1 MCGQSTAY
9 NIYATLGHTNPLFMD
24 FSGYQNI
31 LKEIIQEQ
39 KSIPQIQGFP
49 WICGIFLF
57 VRFYEFLS
65 VSNKLETN

>member
-1 MCGQSTAY
+1 MCGQSTEY
-9 NIYATLGHTNPLFMD
+9 NTYATLPYTDPLFMG
-24 FSGYQNI
+24 FSSYQNI

-57 VRFYEFLS
+57 VRFSEFLS
-65 VSNKLETN
+65 VSNKLETK

>member
-1 MCGQSTAY
+1 MQA
-9 NIYATLGHTNPLFMD
+9 
-24 FSGYQNI
+24 
-31 LKEIIQEQ
+31 IIQEQ
-39 KSIPQIQGFP
+39 KLIPQIQGFP

>member
-1 MCGQSTAY
+1 LSNTRVTDKILEKPY
-9 NIYATLGHTNPLFMD
+9 
-24 FSGYQNI
+24 FSMVGI
-31 LKEIIQEQ
+31 IKTIIQEQ
-39 KSIPQIQGFP
+39 KSIPQIQGIP